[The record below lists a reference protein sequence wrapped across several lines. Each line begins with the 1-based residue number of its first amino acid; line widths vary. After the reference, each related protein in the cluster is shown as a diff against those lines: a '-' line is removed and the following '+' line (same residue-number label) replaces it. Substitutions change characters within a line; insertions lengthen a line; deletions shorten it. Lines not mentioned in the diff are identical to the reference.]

1 MDTQR
6 DFCDDRIFL
15 FHGGR
20 INGREGYADI
30 RPLVFI
36 FNRQKKFL
44 EPGGASLGTAKP
56 IQVVIQQSRPSH
68 FQKRMPACGLAGR
81 HTEDHRN
88 APRWH
93 WGDVTTIQILWSGS
107 GFGQTKSLLPQ
118 KEISPA
124 QLQHGL

>member
-20 INGREGYADI
+20 INGREAYADI

-44 EPGGASLGTAKP
+44 EPGGASLEPAKP

-68 FQKRMPACGLAGR
+68 FQKRNASMWFSGQD
-81 HTEDHRN
+81 TEDHRN
-88 APRWH
+88 ATAGTGGCDDYSNSVVR
-93 WGDVTTIQILWSGS
+93 I
-107 GFGQTKSLLPQ
+107 GFVQTKSLLSQ
-118 KEISPA
+118 KEISSTA
-124 QLQHGL
+124 AAGL